1 MSKTKRAGLGS
12 SFEDFLKET
21 GDYEAVTKAALKA
34 VLAWQLER
42 VRAQQGVTKAAL
54 AERMKTSR
62 SQLNRLLDP
71 ENEDVTLAALQR
83 AAAALGRRIKVELS
97 EERAVPPGKRAPA
110 KAARRAKK
118 APRLV
123 RAAKYG

>member
-1 MSKTKRAGLGS
+1 MSRPKRGGLGS

-21 GDYEAVTKAALKA
+21 GDYEAVTKAALKH

-42 VRAQQGVTKAAL
+42 VREQQGITKAAL

-71 ENEDVTLAALQR
+71 ENDDVTLAALQR
-83 AAAALGRRIKVELS
+83 AAAALGRGIKLELS
-97 EERAVPPGKRAPA
+97 EERTVVSKSAPA

-118 APRLV
+118 APTHV

>member
-1 MSKTKRAGLGS
+1 MSKTKSGGLGS

-21 GDYEAVTKAALKA
+21 GDYEAVTKAALKQ

-42 VRAQQGVTKAAL
+42 VREQQGVTKAAL

-71 ENEDVTLAALQR
+71 DNDDVTLGALQR
-83 AAAALGRRIKVELS
+83 AAAALGRRIKLELT
-97 EERAVPPGKRAPA
+97 EERDAAARKGAPA
-110 KAARRAKK
+110 KAARQTKK
-118 APRLV
+118 APRLM